1 MKAFV
6 APPPTTTTTTTIIT
20 ITATNCFYLLGHIVL
35 FATHTVYV
43 FDLYVFLIR
52 CFCYLI
58 LIFFNPRAEKNWAWL
73 LNSGGLTQ
81 G

>member
-6 APPPTTTTTTTIIT
+6 APPPTTTPTTIIS

-73 LNSGGLTQ
+73 LNGGLTQ